1 MHWLVREILG
11 RTTRRITRIWFRKFE
26 RATTRCREVQH
37 RVLFDKLKRNQSS
50 DFGRA
55 HRFDQIH
62 SVADFRKHVPVTDY
76 SYFEPYIERVKRGEL
91 SAMFGPKTKL
101 HMFATTSG
109 TTATPKFIPVTD
121 HFLKDYRFG
130 WMLWGIRTYDMH
142 YAIYRLKVVQLSG
155 DWQQSHT
162 EAGIPCGSI
171 SGFTMQSQCRIVR
184 ERYCVPTPLMKIQDA
199 SAKYYA
205 ALRFSLPWSV
215 GMATAAN
222 PSTLINLARLGDAEK
237 ENLVRDL
244 ADGTLADRFEIP
256 AEVRASVEPLTK
268 LRHPDRARELERV
281 IAETGH
287 LYPKDYWPALQ
298 VVSNWTGGS
307 MGAYLRRYPE
317 YWGNIPV
324 RDIGLIAS
332 EGRMT
337 IPVEDGTRAGVL
349 DVLHQFFEFVPEAE
363 IDSDQPTVLEAH
375 ELKEGERYYILLT
388 TSSGLYRYNIH
399 DLVRCVGSYNGTPML
414 EFLNKGSHFSSIT
427 GEKLSEFQ
435 VCRAVEQSL
444 REFDLCLTAYTL
456 APCWADPPHYSLL
469 VEECDLSNA
478 SIAAGLADTVDR
490 SLMEQ
495 NVEYESKRDTHRLG
509 PVTVKVLPTGTW
521 DRFIRDRLTKRGA
534 SSEQYKHPSLSSDL
548 DFIRQFR
555 VVREVLP
562 GTPSPDRKLA

>member
-1 MHWLVREILG
+1 
-11 RTTRRITRIWFRKFE
+11 
-26 RATTRCREVQH
+26 
-37 RVLFDKLKRNQSS
+37 
-50 DFGRA
+50 
-55 HRFDQIH
+55 
-62 SVADFRKHVPVTDY
+62 
-76 SYFEPYIERVKRGEL
+76 
-91 SAMFGPKTKL
+91 
-101 HMFATTSG
+101 
-109 TTATPKFIPVTD
+109 
-121 HFLKDYRFG
+121 
-130 WMLWGIRTYDMH
+130 
-142 YAIYRLKVVQLSG
+142 
-155 DWQQSHT
+155 
-162 EAGIPCGSI
+162 
-171 SGFTMQSQCRIVR
+171 MQSQCRIVR